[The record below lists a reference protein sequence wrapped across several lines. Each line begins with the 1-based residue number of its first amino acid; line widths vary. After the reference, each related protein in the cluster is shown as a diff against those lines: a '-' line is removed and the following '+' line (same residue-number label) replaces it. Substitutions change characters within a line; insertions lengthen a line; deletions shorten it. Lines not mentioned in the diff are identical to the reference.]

1 MIETQ
6 RSRVSVL
13 HVSLSGQR
21 KPLPPPMVCACEGG
35 VSVHVCGREGCVVCA
50 CVGEERVS
58 THSNSNSLDKD
69 TGICLHNHSGGEN
82 TNCHV
87 THDRT
92 GQYVY
97 HLPHP
102 PSTSSSRTSSKASM
116 CSSRVHFSMLRL
128 GKCVHV

>member
-1 MIETQ
+1 MINKRGWSHVDRDTEEPC
-6 RSRVSVL
+6 VL
-13 HVSLSGQR
+13 HVSLSGRR
-21 KPLPPPMVCACEGG
+21 KPLPPPMVCACVGG

-58 THSNSNSLDKD
+58 THPNSNSLDED

-92 GQYVY
+92 G
-97 HLPHP
+97 
-102 PSTSSSRTSSKASM
+102 
-116 CSSRVHFSMLRL
+116 
-128 GKCVHV
+128 